1 MQQIDANTKM
11 KHPNKVLP
19 TISSKFPVN
28 TRRVCFP
35 IESFVQCNTESFGPV
50 CQLWSVTHKCMRD
63 SKPQRFVLQ
72 HKSLK
77 VTQIATNR
85 GKHIN
90 EAWKKFCSQS
100 LPNIMSLINELM
112 LYTRKLCFPIGR
124 FVSMS
129 SIYELKT
136 KFFLIRMQLMKLY
149 KERPELTSQ
158 FDVSKVQKTTFK
170 CNTGSFGPVC

>member
-19 TISSKFPVN
+19 TIFSKYYVN

-35 IESFVQCNTESFGPV
+35 IESFVSMASIYEFMTKFCVVWAKLMKLFSEQPLLTSPIWYEQYTKTSSKCNTESFGPV
-50 CQLWSVTHKCMRD
+50 CQLWSVTHECMRD

-85 GKHIN
+85 GKHIH
-90 EAWKKFCSQS
+90 EAWKKVFAHN
-100 LPNIMSLINELM
+100 L
-112 LYTRKLCFPIGR
+112 
-124 FVSMS
+124 
-129 SIYELKT
+129 
-136 KFFLIRMQLMKLY
+136 FLISCL
-149 KERPELTSQ
+149 
-158 FDVSKVQKTTFK
+158 
-170 CNTGSFGPVC
+170 

>member
-90 EAWKKFCSQS
+90 EAWKKVFAHN
-100 LPNIMSLINELM
+100 L
-112 LYTRKLCFPIGR
+112 
-124 FVSMS
+124 
-129 SIYELKT
+129 
-136 KFFLIRMQLMKLY
+136 FLISCL
-149 KERPELTSQ
+149 
-158 FDVSKVQKTTFK
+158 
-170 CNTGSFGPVC
+170 

>member
-35 IESFVQCNTESFGPV
+35 IKSIFQCNSESFGPV
-50 CQLWSVTHKCMRD
+50 CQLWSVTHKCIRG

-72 HKSLK
+72 HKLLK

-90 EAWKKFCSQS
+90 EAWKKVFAHN
-100 LPNIMSLINELM
+100 L
-112 LYTRKLCFPIGR
+112 
-124 FVSMS
+124 
-129 SIYELKT
+129 
-136 KFFLIRMQLMKLY
+136 FLISCL
-149 KERPELTSQ
+149 
-158 FDVSKVQKTTFK
+158 
-170 CNTGSFGPVC
+170 